1 MTEADLIDWD
11 GNPYPVG
18 SPARL
23 LTPRRFMAG
32 EGHGLTRTP
41 RIGTILGVPWDQ
53 RSKLIQWLS
62 DQGLYVEPP
71 TLGPWTEKPLAGC
84 VDWDAL
90 RQAIK
95 KALKAG
101 ALPFR
106 ADHLQES
113 IR

>member
-1 MTEADLIDWD
+1 MTEQDQIDWPS
-11 GNPYPVG
+11 NPFPVG

-23 LTPRRFMAG
+23 LTPRRFWAG

-41 RIGTILGVPWDQ
+41 RIATILGVPLDQ
-53 RSKLIQWLS
+53 RSKLVQWLS
-62 DQGLYVEPP
+62 NQGLYIEPP

-90 RQAIK
+90 RKAVK

-101 ALPFR
+101 PLPFT
-106 ADHLQES
+106 AEHLQP
-113 IR
+113 